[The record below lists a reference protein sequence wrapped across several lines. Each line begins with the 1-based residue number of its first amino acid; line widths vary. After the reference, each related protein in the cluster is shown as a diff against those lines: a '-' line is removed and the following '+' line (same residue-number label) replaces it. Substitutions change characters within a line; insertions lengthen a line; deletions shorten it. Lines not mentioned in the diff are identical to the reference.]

1 MLLRTGLAAAGMA
14 LVGERRARAVDEVPT
29 AEIRNDRIRVNL
41 YLPDAARGYYRGT
54 RFDWS
59 GMLGSLA
66 NHFPHRASGHDR
78 SNRVGTPGTVLPG
91 TGVFQLVSSPVTRYR
106 SAVKGA
112 LGMSSPDP
120 ISLREAFASSAG
132 PQ

>member
-1 MLLRTGLAAAGMA
+1 MLLRTVLAAGVV
-14 LVGERRARAVDEVPT
+14 LVGERRARAVDEPST
-29 AEIRNDRIRVNL
+29 AEIRNDRIRVKF

-59 GMLGSLA
+59 GMIGSLA
-66 NHFPHRASGHDR
+66 NHFPHRASGYDR

-91 TGVFQLVSSPVTRYR
+91 TGVFQLVSSPVTRHR

-112 LGMSSPDP
+112 LRMSSPDP